1 MNQVT
6 AEYFTNIE
14 KAHKKDKRPDKIFCN
29 LNGNVCFLHQV
40 DSMTQTDDNLA
51 AEKSEQ
57 ITKDSINRSQKKQA
71 ANSNDKTNYGKSK
84 SDYRFPE
91 SIDNAA

>member
-14 KAHKKDKRPDKIFCN
+14 KAHKKNKRPDKIFCN

-40 DSMTQTDDNLA
+40 DSMTQTNDNLA
-51 AEKSEQ
+51 A
-57 ITKDSINRSQKKQA
+57 
-71 ANSNDKTNYGKSK
+71 
-84 SDYRFPE
+84 
-91 SIDNAA
+91 